1 MYGKLHTGYSIC
13 RLLFRMSTRS
23 LSRMLTLSCLSMI
36 NMIILLCFTC
46 CYRFPFS
53 MIDFRILFFKP
64 IDLFFLILFRFL
76 TYFLNITLSQML
88 FLRWLL
94 CMLLLVQILF
104 HVLSYFFNIML
115 SHMVFLEWFLMLHL
129 LF

>member
-36 NMIILLCFTC
+36 NMIILLCFTR
-46 CYRFPFS
+46 YRFPFS

-104 HVLSYFFNIML
+104 HVLSYFFNITF
-115 SHMVFLEWFLMLHL
+115 SHMVFLGWFLMLHL